1 MCVKNVLMIAK
12 LFKNGP
18 FPAVFQS
25 FPNNTN
31 NTKTKFKHSSTSLWC
46 RDPTDALLDV
56 NAYLHS
62 SEAKLTKLDW

>member
-56 NAYLHS
+56 NA
-62 SEAKLTKLDW
+62 